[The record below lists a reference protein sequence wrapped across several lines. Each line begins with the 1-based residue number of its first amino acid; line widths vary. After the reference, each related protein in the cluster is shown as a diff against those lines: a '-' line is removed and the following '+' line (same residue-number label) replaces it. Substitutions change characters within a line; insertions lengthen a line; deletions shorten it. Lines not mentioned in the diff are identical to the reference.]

1 MEEKKKDL
9 LSCLIA
15 IAGPYKIRYIG
26 AVIFAVFGVAAG
38 MIPFYAVAKMLILL
52 IDGNKII
59 ADYGMWCMIAALAHL
74 AKILFSNLST
84 SISHRTTFYA
94 LRDLRKKLVQKLS
107 NMPMGDLQNTP
118 SGYFKD
124 IIVDRVESMEV
135 TLAHLLPE
143 MTANILVPVL
153 LLVYL
158 ATLDWRMAL
167 VSLITLPVGMFFM
180 SMPMRTYAKKY
191 VGSVAVSK
199 RMNQT
204 IVEYVNGIEVI
215 KAFNQSGKS
224 YGKYIEAVRDNA
236 TYFYNWMK
244 SCQLPMS
251 AYQAIC
257 PSTLAAVLPI
267 GFLFYMNGSLPAAE
281 FITIIILSLGIIGPL
296 LTSMNYMDS
305 LAIVGTTV
313 FEIESILASPE
324 LNRPNSW
331 KDLKEHTVEINHLSF
346 SYNREKDK
354 QVLKDI
360 SFAMRPGT
368 ITALVGP
375 SGSGKSTIAKLLA
388 GFWDIE
394 TGQISIGG
402 VESKKIPLAQLS
414 TEISYV
420 SQDNYLF
427 DDMIMENIRIGK
439 KGASDEEVIEV
450 AKITGC
456 DDFIRKLEKGY
467 QTMAGGKG
475 EHLSGGERQRIAI
488 ARAMLKDAPIII
500 LDEASAYIDPENEAT
515 IQKALSKL
523 IQGKTVMVIAHRLST
538 ITTSEQIIVLQDG
551 VIKAVGKHREL
562 LETCPLYMKMW
573 NAHMGAKDGEIV

>member
-1 MEEKKKDL
+1 M
-9 LSCLIA
+9 
-15 IAGPYKIRYIG
+15 
-26 AVIFAVFGVAAG
+26 
-38 MIPFYAVAKMLILL
+38 
-52 IDGNKII
+52 
-59 ADYGMWCMIAALAHL
+59 
-74 AKILFSNLST
+74 
-84 SISHRTTFYA
+84 
-94 LRDLRKKLVQKLS
+94 
-107 NMPMGDLQNTP
+107 
-118 SGYFKD
+118 
-124 IIVDRVESMEV
+124 
-135 TLAHLLPE
+135 
-143 MTANILVPVL
+143 
-153 LLVYL
+153 
-158 ATLDWRMAL
+158 
-167 VSLITLPVGMFFM
+167 
-180 SMPMRTYAKKY
+180 
-191 VGSVAVSK
+191 
-199 RMNQT
+199 
-204 IVEYVNGIEVI
+204 
-215 KAFNQSGKS
+215 
-224 YGKYIEAVRDNA
+224 
-236 TYFYNWMK
+236 
-244 SCQLPMS
+244 
-251 AYQAIC
+251 
-257 PSTLAAVLPI
+257 
-267 GFLFYMNGSLPAAE
+267 
-281 FITIIILSLGIIGPL
+281 
-296 LTSMNYMDS
+296 
-305 LAIVGTTV
+305 
-313 FEIESILASPE
+313 
-324 LNRPNSW
+324 
-331 KDLKEHTVEINHLSF
+331 EINHLSF

-414 TEISYV
+414 TEISDV

-427 DDMIMENIRIGK
+427 DDTIMENIRIGK

-562 LETCPLYMKMW
+562 LETCQLYMQMR
-573 NAHMGAKDGEIV
+573 NAHMGAKDGDIV